1 MKGRPLASSTAWPL
15 RRVTYAT
22 RASRAVLGQPYE
34 GIERTL
40 ERLAGWRD
48 SRRDGW
54 PYATTDALERRVH
67 ELIGAPW
74 PCQHDGFEDVW
85 GAAIQELRAQGMQ
98 IGRGT
103 FGGWDDADIR
113 LGRVAWCLARQLR
126 PERVVETGVARGL
139 VTHILL
145 AALARNGTG
154 HLWSIDLP
162 PLIEASLAEETA
174 AAVPE
179 TLRDRWTL
187 IRGSSRR
194 RLPALIAALGDID
207 LFVHDSMHTT
217 RNLSF
222 ELAHAWPAL
231 TSIGAALID
240 DVEKNAATRTFLQAR
255 PDTPAVIS
263 PSGDGTALIGVL
275 TKQTGGARH

>member
-1 MKGRPLASSTAWPL
+1 MASRTAWPL
-15 RRVTYAT
+15 RRVAYAT

-48 SRRDGW
+48 SRRAGW
-54 PYATTDALERRVH
+54 PYPITDGFERRVH
-67 ELIGAPW
+67 ELIGARW
-74 PCQHDGFEDVW
+74 PCEHDGFEDVW
-85 GAAIQELRAQGMQ
+85 GAAIQELRAEGMQ

-139 VTHILL
+139 VTHTLL
-145 AALARNGTG
+145 AALAHNGAG

-162 PLIEASLAEETA
+162 PLIETSLAEETA

-179 TLRDRWTL
+179 PLRDRWTL
-187 IRGSSRR
+187 LRGSSRR
-194 RLPALIAALGDID
+194 HLPTLIDALGDID

-231 TSIGAALID
+231 SSIGTVLID
-240 DVEKNAATRTFLQAR
+240 DVEKNTATGTFLQAR

-263 PSGDGTALIGVL
+263 PSADGTALIGVL
-275 TKQTGGARH
+275 SKQAGGGRY